1 MNRETRTYLLGI
13 ATGIA
18 MIALMFALGMIKMKY
33 DLVRE
38 HQAEIVQRGFG
49 EYYVNTNT
57 VPPSV
62 EFRWKE

>member
-1 MNRETRTYLLGI
+1 MEKEIRNFILGLV
-13 ATGIA
+13 AGIFITL
-18 MIALMFALGMIKMKY
+18 MIFNIFGINPIQIERRY
-33 DLVRE
+33 N
-38 HQAEIVQRGFG
+38 AEIVQRGFG